1 MSESAQLDAPILLGR
16 GRDVSADANVAQAQ
30 SLRDDT
36 LNLIVERIRTG
47 LWLILASIS
56 LFAVLDIFINREVLV
71 PLWTIKGVEVALI
84 AATYLAIQHTPTN
97 RRAIPLALALI
108 AALCLGTALSS
119 AYTGDLNSTP
129 LLMVTL
135 SLATAAVFPWGVRP
149 QLFVGACTVLA
160 VFLNRYWVVPHE
172 STVFAHVVVAMA
184 VSMLAGVWATTTLD
198 RYRAERQ
205 RAEEILAETRTRQH
219 QAELA
224 QAARLASLGEMAAG
238 LAHELNQ
245 PLSAIVSYA
254 RGCALRMRADG
265 MAPETF
271 LEVIEEISSQAFRA
285 GEVLRRIREF
295 LRHGQMQREAADLND
310 LVRFAAGE
318 ARELGVQ
325 VDLQLTTG
333 ALPVGV
339 DKIQVEQVIL
349 NLVRNGFD
357 AMQRIP
363 TGQRRL
369 TVTTAP
375 DDHGSAR
382 VTIAD
387 TGVGIS
393 PEVANKLFDPFF
405 TTKRDGLGLG
415 LSISRSIIEAHGGR
429 LWIAPDARP
438 GAAFHFTV
446 PTMREVSGANAA

>member
-1 MSESAQLDAPILLGR
+1 MTTP
-16 GRDVSADANVAQAQ
+16 ANVADAQ

-36 LNLIVERIRTG
+36 LNLLTERIRAG
-47 LWLILASIS
+47 LWIVLGANG
-56 LFAVLDIFINREVLV
+56 LFAILDLFINRHVLV
-71 PLWTIKGVEVALI
+71 PLWTIKAVEVLWITGTFVAMRD
-84 AATYLAIQHTPTN
+84 TPTTQ
-97 RRAIPLALALI
+97 RAVSLALMVVVV
-108 AALCLGTALSS
+108 LCLGAALSS

-135 SLATAAVFPWGVRP
+135 CSVTAGLFPWGTRA
-149 QLFVGACTVLA
+149 QAFVGACTVGA
-160 VFLNRYWVVPHE
+160 VFLNRYWVVPD
-172 STVFAHVVVAMA
+172 STTVFAHVATAMVVAGIA
-184 VSMLAGVWATTTLD
+184 SFWATTTLD

-205 RAEEILAETRTRQH
+205 RAEDILAETRTRQH
-219 QAELA
+219 HAELA
-224 QAARLASLGEMAAG
+224 QAARLSSLGEMAAG

-265 MAPETF
+265 LQPESF

-285 GEVLRRIREF
+285 SEVLRRIREF
-295 LRHGQMQREAADLND
+295 LRHGEMQREDADLND
-310 LVRFAAGE
+310 LVREAARFAAGE

-325 VDLQLTTG
+325 VDMALTNTRL
-333 ALPVGV
+333 AVGV

-357 AMQRIP
+357 AMQRTP

-369 TVTTAP
+369 TVATERDANGLA
-375 DDHGSAR
+375 H

-387 TGVGIS
+387 TGTGID
-393 PEVANKLFDPFF
+393 PEHVAKLFDPFF

-415 LSISRSIIEAHGGR
+415 LSISRSIIEAHGGH
-429 LWIAPDARP
+429 LWIATNGAP

-446 PTMREVSGANAA
+446 PVEGQVSGAT